1 MKNYRSYE
9 RVEPIYFSGEIFFPV
24 GLFLAAATVTY
35 LLLYFLGLGVAIFF
49 NVAIGWLGYSYVYY
63 YGKLNSKITIEF
75 LIGVFLII
83 LLLLFVDYGAYAL
96 VYYQET
102 GVFNRLYFAIW
113 ISILLGVPAFYYI
126 RLYSL
131 HYYKKKSLADIYFKS
146 SFGVYHDRELL
157 MYIDS
162 IAFVN
167 TAQKLISNL
176 KIENDNCFYSDE
188 ELAEMNAYSRNYD
201 LKKSAFSSLVYIP
214 FNADRFEMAWYSV
227 IEDQYY
233 QINVD
238 FPFHKIVLEQEKY
251 PLDESDRIKGKKA
264 KRFYLQLYQNGGFK
278 LYNEDVVFL
287 EFEQTQPSTIHE
299 SVKQKKLADHR
310 RRHKY
315 YSDPE
320 HFSKFINCIRTS
332 NSIQKRREVQ
342 EKLLLWNL
350 KFSGLNL
357 GNYIEASTAS
367 FKDYKLE
374 KEDAAQYALRYL
386 PNQIVF
392 VYRGSYLFPWL
403 TIHIN
408 TLKLDECIEAVR
420 DEAAEEVSF
429 LLHFSNSDGENLE
442 FIVKGNEKQVFF
454 KDWEIV
460 IDERHKKDM
469 DEEQYERQE
478 DEKKREL
485 LKTAWNFVFAKN
497 YEEAQKNC
505 DALIAM
511 DPKYGFAYFLEAR
524 LLWYTKGFE
533 VCYSQRD
540 YFFAKTAHEPA
551 ALAHIY
557 NSFGCIL
564 DLEKRYEE
572 ALAYFKNAIEI
583 NPKEPIY
590 RCNLGEMYYKLEN
603 PSKALREAKKAQKLG
618 YESDMLTEILENRG
632 RINLK
637 TA

>member
-1 MKNYRSYE
+1 MRDYRSYE

-24 GLFLAAATVTY
+24 GLFLAAAMVTY
-35 LLLYFLGLGVAIFF
+35 ILLYFFGLGTAIFF
-49 NVAIGWLGYSYVYY
+49 NVVIAWCGYFYVYY

-75 LIGVFLII
+75 LKGVSLII

-96 VYYQET
+96 TVYQKT
-102 GVFNRLYFAIW
+102 GIFDGLYFAIW

-131 HYYKKKSLADIYFKS
+131 HYYKKKSLAAIYFKS

-167 TAQKLISNL
+167 SSQKLISNL
-176 KIENDNCFYSDE
+176 KIKNHNCFYSDE

-201 LKKSAFSSLVYIP
+201 LKKSAFSSLIYIP
-214 FNADRFEMAWYSV
+214 FDADQFEMSWYSL
-227 IEDQYY
+227 IEDRYY
-233 QINVD
+233 KVNVS

-251 PLDESDRIKGKKA
+251 PLNESERIKGKKA
-264 KRFYLQLYQNGGFK
+264 KRFYLQLYQRGGFK
-278 LYNEDVVFL
+278 LYNEDVVL
-287 EFEQTQPSTIHE
+287 LDYDCTPPSIIQD
-299 SVKQKKLADHR
+299 SVKQEKLADHR
-310 RRHKY
+310 KRHKY
-315 YSDPE
+315 YKEPE
-320 HFSKFINCIRTS
+320 YFSKLIDDIRTS
-332 NSIQKRREVQ
+332 NSIEKRQ
-342 EKLLLWNL
+342 TLQDKLLPWNL

-357 GNYIEASTAS
+357 GNYIETYDAYL
-367 FKDYKLE
+367 KNYRLE
-374 KEDAAQYALRYL
+374 KEDAAQFAPRYL
-386 PNQIVF
+386 PNEITF
-392 VYRGSYLFPWL
+392 VYRGSYLFSWL
-403 TIHIN
+403 TIHID
-408 TLKLDECIEAVR
+408 TLKLDECIDFVK
-420 DEAAEEVSF
+420 DEDSDEISF
-429 LLHFSNSDGENLE
+429 LLHFDNPDGENLE
-442 FIVKGNEKQVFF
+442 FVVKGNERQVSF

-460 IDERHKKDM
+460 IDERHKKNM

-497 YEEAQKNC
+497 YKEAQKNC
-505 DALIAM
+505 DALLAM

-524 LLWYTKGFE
+524 LLWYTEGFE
-533 VCYSQRD
+533 TCYSKRD

-572 ALAYFKNAIEI
+572 AVVYFKKAITI

-590 RCNLGEMYYKLEN
+590 ICNLGEMYYKLKN

-618 YESDMLTEILENRG
+618 YESDMLTEILENKG
-632 RINLK
+632 KISSK
-637 TA
+637 EE